1 VTGARAEGGE
11 PGAQLVRAVQI
22 MDRLRSPGGC
32 PWDAEQ
38 THSSLAPY
46 LIEEAYET
54 LEAIETADLA
64 ALREELGDL
73 LLQVLFHAR
82 LAEEAATGQR
92 FTIDDVAADL
102 VAKLVRRHPHVFA
115 ESEDGAQGNGA
126 QGNGAQGNGAQ
137 GNGAQGNGAQGNG
150 AQGNG
155 AQGNGAQ
162 GNGAQGPSSADQQQT
177 NWDAIKKAE
186 KQRES
191 VTDGIAM
198 GQPALALAAKLVSR
212 SERAGLAVAPPAGD
226 GIGDQLLALVGS
238 AVRAG
243 VDPEQALRESA
254 REYAGAIR
262 ARETAGRD
270 NATGE

>member
-1 VTGARAEGGE
+1 
-11 PGAQLVRAVQI
+11 

-54 LEAIETADLA
+54 LEAIETADLV

-82 LAEEAATGQR
+82 LAEEAAAGQR

-102 VAKLVRRHPHVFA
+102 VAKLIRRHPHVFA
-115 ESEDGAQGNGA
+115 EPGD
-126 QGNGAQGNGAQ
+126 
-137 GNGAQGNGAQGNG
+137 
-150 AQGNG
+150 
-155 AQGNGAQ
+155 
-162 GNGAQGPSSADQQQT
+162 GAQGPSADQQQV
-177 NWDAIKKAE
+177 NWDAIKKVE

-191 VTDGIAM
+191 VTDGIAS

-212 SERAGLAVAPPAGD
+212 SSRAGLSVPLPAGD
-226 GIGDQLLALVGS
+226 GIGERLLAVVGD

-243 VDPEQALRESA
+243 VDPEQALRQSA
-254 REYAGAIR
+254 RDYREAIR
-262 ARETAGRD
+262 AGERTGGPGGLASELIDG
-270 NATGE
+270 ATGE